1 MNAEQLRVPPPK
13 RSWASA
19 FSKRGEVETV
29 PLTKA
34 PGLKSYP
41 LSSLGLQLNNPP
53 CPWSPNSKHS
63 NQCPTSFRRCLTAHS
78 YLAWLFPGQRGW
90 PAGQASSARLPEASF
105 CKGFSGPG
113 CCRCSRRRAKL
124 EIYSCTRASR
134 SSPLPGTDCSWLELF
149 PWAQRADL
157 WLAASPG
164 GWNE

>member
-1 MNAEQLRVPPPK
+1 MNTEQLRVLPPK

-19 FSKRGEVETV
+19 FSKRGEVKTV

-34 PGLKSYP
+34 PGLKSYS
-41 LSSLGLQLNNPP
+41 LSNLGLQLNNPL
-53 CPWSPNSKHS
+53 CPWSPIASIQTHT
-63 NQCPTSFRRCLTAHS
+63 QHLTAHS

-164 GWNE
+164 GWDE